1 MFRIPGSVRFFSLLV
16 RRIYKFHHFGQN
28 ALISPSCDI
37 RFAAAPYI
45 HIGNDVRIGKDVWLN
60 IPYEVSNSSTKE
72 PIIKLRDGVVIGR
85 RCTISGISTIDIGED
100 CIFAPSVFITDH
112 SHEFRDSGVSI
123 KHQGVTEG
131 CAIVVERGCWFGHNA
146 AVVSHRGQ
154 DVRIGRN
161 SIIGANA
168 LVTKSCPEKS
178 VLIGNPA
185 RNVGKIS
192 RGS

>member
-1 MFRIPGSVRFFSLLV
+1 M
-16 RRIYKFHHFGQN
+16 RRIYRFNHIGRNVLF
-28 ALISPSCDI
+28 APSCDV
-37 RFAAAPYI
+37 RLAAAPYI
-45 HIGNDVRIGKDVWLN
+45 HIGNEVRIGKDVWLN
-60 IPYEVSNSSTKE
+60 IPYEVSNSSKIE
-72 PIIKLRDGVVIGR
+72 PIIKLRDGVVLGR
-85 RCTISGISTIDIGED
+85 RCTISGINMIEIGED

-112 SHEFRDSGVSI
+112 SHEFKDSGVPI

-131 CAIVVERGCWFGHNA
+131 CSIVIESGCWFGHNC
-146 AVVSHRGQ
+146 AVVGHRGR
-154 DVRIGRN
+154 DVRIGGN

-168 LVTKSCPEKS
+168 LVTKSFPENS